1 MTSPFRLDK
10 KARRYWRKAARTMN
24 NLEEINPGIADAGKR
39 IAEIYTKIAQ
49 SRRKK
54 KSKNSR

>member
-1 MTSPFRLDK
+1 MG
-10 KARRYWRKAARTMN
+10 
-24 NLEEINPGIADAGKR
+24 NLEEINPAIAEGGKR

-54 KSKNSR
+54 KSKNPT

>member
-1 MTSPFRLDK
+1 MPSPFRLNK
-10 KARRYWRKAARTMN
+10 KARRSWRKAARTMG
-24 NLEEINPGIADAGKR
+24 NLENINPAIAEGGKR

-54 KSKNSR
+54 KHEKSR